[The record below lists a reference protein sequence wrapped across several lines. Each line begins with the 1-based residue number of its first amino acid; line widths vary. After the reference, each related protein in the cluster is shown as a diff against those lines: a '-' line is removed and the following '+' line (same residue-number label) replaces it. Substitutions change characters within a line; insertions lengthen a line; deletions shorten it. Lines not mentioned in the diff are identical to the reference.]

1 MKEDKEIQYRKLTLS
16 NYVDFYDS
24 FNSVSELMEF
34 FYSRKRPSVNTLFT
48 PSDNKSSITAVIP
61 TKSVQDLPFK
71 ELPRKLS
78 KINVLW
84 VESSGPFF
92 NFSYAMNIGIRKALE
107 MGSEFIML
115 TNDDILPMDD
125 ISNIDIIV
133 KRKKEK
139 YDILIPQ
146 IYNSNLLISPVQSI
160 YRQSS
165 ITAHYLKGNHKP
177 KGDEIDKVMYIR
189 MLVQNLRIYSNPYI
203 MKYIILRENDPVLAG
218 QSSILIR
225 KVKEFALRGVNK
237 LLIKINNVQPI
248 SIVKSSLLES
258 ENFDESF
265 VNGGED
271 VDLSIRLSLRGAR
284 VGYLDERFHH
294 YGGNSLGTNI
304 ERILKNTIPEILI
317 LGYKLKKYFPNY

>member
-24 FNSVSELMEF
+24 FNSVSEMMEF

-61 TKSVQDLPFK
+61 TKSAQDLPFK

-133 KRKKEK
+133 KRMKEK
-139 YDILIPQ
+139 YDIFIPQ
-146 IYNSNLLISPVQSI
+146 IYNSNLFISPVQSI
-160 YRQSS
+160 YRQSF

-177 KGDEIDKVMYIR
+177 KGDEIDKVMDIR
-189 MLVQNLRIYSNPYI
+189 MLVQNLGIYSNPYI

-218 QSSILIR
+218 QSSILTR